1 MTVPAE
7 ILKKVKRIEIDTRK
21 MVNNIFSGEYHTQFK
36 GQGMTF
42 ADFREYVAGDD
53 VRAISWALTA
63 RAGKPFI
70 KTYEEERELT
80 LMLAVDVSGSQDF
93 GSKNYFK
100 GETLTYVAATLAFSA
115 VKNNDQVGLLLFSDE
130 VELYIPPKKGRAQV
144 FRILRELLYF
154 KPKRTGTK
162 ISSALDFLRGVL
174 KKRATIF
181 ILSDFKEGSTGS
193 KENAEA
199 TKGYNQFD
207 ASLRLLER
215 KHEVIAGVIADEAE
229 FLFPDVG
236 MIELQDSETG
246 EHILLDTS
254 NPAFREEMKTKFKSE
269 FDQFQKTISRSGV
282 RSFSL
287 EPNDEYHKSLLAFFK
302 RKKSR

>member
-1 MTVPAE
+1 MAVPAE

-21 MVNNIFSGEYHTQFK
+21 IVNNIFSGEYHTHFK

-53 VRAISWALTA
+53 VRSISWSLTA

-70 KTYEEERELT
+70 KNFEEERELT
-80 LMLAVDVSGSQDF
+80 MILAVDISGSQDY

-115 VKNNDQVGLLLFSDE
+115 VKNNDQVGLLLFSND

-144 FRILRELLYF
+144 YRIIRELLYF
-154 KPKRTGTK
+154 KPKNTNTR
-162 ISSALDFLRGVL
+162 ISAGLDYLRGIL

-181 ILSDFKEGSTGS
+181 LLSDFQDTNYEV
-193 KENAEA
+193 
-199 TKGYNQFD
+199 
-207 ASLRLLER
+207 SLRMLER
-215 KHEVIAGVIADEAE
+215 KHEVIAGLVQDETE

-236 MIELQDSETG
+236 VIELQDSETG
-246 EHILLDTS
+246 EMVLVDTS
-254 NPAFREEMKTKFKSE
+254 NPVFREEMKSKFKND
-269 FDQFQKTISRSGV
+269 FDQFQKKLVKSGV
-282 RSFSL
+282 RSFNFS
-287 EPNDEYHKSLLAFFK
+287 PDENYHHALMAFFR
-302 RKKSR
+302 RKKAR

>member
-21 MVNNIFSGEYHTQFK
+21 MVNNIFSGEYHTHFK

-53 VRAISWALTA
+53 VRSISWTLTA

-70 KTYEEERELT
+70 KTFEEERELT
-80 LMLAVDVSGSQDF
+80 MILAVDVSGSLDY

-115 VKNNDQVGLLLFSDE
+115 VKNNDQVGLLLFSND

-144 FRILRELLYF
+144 YRIIRELLYF
-154 KPKRTGTK
+154 KPKGTRTNL
-162 ISSALDFLRGVL
+162 SSGLDYLRGVL
-174 KKRATIF
+174 KKRSTVF
-181 ILSDFKEGSTGS
+181 LLSDFQDKNYE
-193 KENAEA
+193 
-199 TKGYNQFD
+199 
-207 ASLRLLER
+207 ASLKLLER
-215 KHEVIAGVIADEAE
+215 KHEVIAGLVQDETE

-236 MIELQDSETG
+236 VIELQDSETG
-246 EHILLDTS
+246 EMVLIDTS
-254 NPAFREEMKTKFKSE
+254 NPAFRAEMQSKFKNDFE
-269 FDQFQKTISRSGV
+269 VFQKNLAKSGV
-282 RSFSL
+282 RSFSFA
-287 EPNDEYHKSLLAFFK
+287 PDDNYHHALLAFFK
-302 RKKSR
+302 RKKGK

>member
-70 KTYEEERELT
+70 KTFEEERELT
-80 LMLAVDVSGSQDF
+80 LMLVVDVSGSQDF

-130 VELYIPPKKGRAQV
+130 IELYVPPKKGRGQV
-144 FRILRELLYF
+144 YRILRELLYF

-162 ISSALDFLRGVL
+162 ISSALDYLRGVL
-174 KKRATIF
+174 KKRATVF
-181 ILSDFKEGSTGS
+181 LLSDFRMT
-193 KENAEA
+193 EA
-199 TKGYNQFD
+199 DAQFD
-207 ASLRLLER
+207 SSLRLLER
-215 KHEVIAGVIADEAE
+215 KHEVIAGVVADEAE

-236 MIELQDSETG
+236 LIELQDSETG
-246 EHILLDTS
+246 ETVLLDTS
-254 NPAFREEMKTKFKSE
+254 NPTFRVEME
-269 FDQFQKTISRSGV
+269 HRFQSDFEKLQKKVGRSGV
-282 RSFSL
+282 EAFSFAADD
-287 EPNDEYHKSLLAFFK
+287 NYHKALLAFFK
-302 RKKSR
+302 RKKAR

>member
-42 ADFREYVAGDD
+42 SDFREYVAGDD

-130 VELYIPPKKGRAQV
+130 VELYVPPKKGRAQV
-144 FRILRELLYF
+144 YRILRELLYF
-154 KPKRTGTK
+154 KPQKKGTRL
-162 ISSALDFLRGVL
+162 SSALEYLRGVL
-174 KKRATIF
+174 KKRSTVF
-181 ILSDFKEGSTGS
+181 LLSDFRNSQQDQNYES
-193 KENAEA
+193 A
-199 TKGYNQFD
+199 
-207 ASLRLLER
+207 LRLLER

-236 MIELQDSETG
+236 LIELQDSETG
-246 EHILLDTS
+246 EHVLIDTS
-254 NPAFREEMKTKFKSE
+254 NPAFREEMKSRFKSD
-269 FDQFQKTISRSGV
+269 FDQLQKNLGRSNV
-282 RSFSL
+282 RSFQL
-287 EPNDEYHKSLLAFFK
+287 EANDQYHLALLAFFK
-302 RKKSR
+302 RKRPR